1 MDNTKA
7 YDNNLKLFYEYQK
20 NKDINIRNTIALN
33 NSGLIYLG
41 LKGIYNHEINEYEEL
56 YQEGFIALLNA
67 VERFEPN
74 KGFNFSTYAIKY
86 IKSASRKRLN
96 YNTFDSLDEPL
107 KTKKEDARTRLDL
120 IKDTRIDIERDTI
133 SKEFNNNLK
142 KILTYDEMKVIK
154 NYYLYNKTLKEI
166 SEMLGITYNQ
176 VTGLRSK
183 AERKIYNSKYFKD
196 YQTEAVYYDETTYLK
211 AYDYSRPT
219 YSKTNKVKETV
230 FNTVWEIEKR
240 DNNIKKDFIREFL

>member
-41 LKGIYNHEINEYEEL
+41 LKGIYNHEINDYEEL

-86 IKSASRKRLN
+86 IKSASRRRLN
-96 YNTFDSLDEPL
+96 YNILDSLDDPIENRDDENE
-107 KTKKEDARTRLDL
+107 KKIDR

-142 KILTYDEMKVIK
+142 KILTYEEMKVIK
-154 NYYLYNKTLKEI
+154 NYYLYDKTFKEI

-219 YSKTNKVKETV
+219 YSKTNRIDEVV
-230 FNTVWEIEKR
+230 FNTVLEIEKR

>member
-1 MDNTKA
+1 MDNTTI
-7 YDNNLKLFYEYQK
+7 LLFKEYQRT
-20 NKDINIRNTIALN
+20 KDKEIRNQIALN
-33 NSGLIYLG
+33 NYNLIYIG
-41 LKGIYNHEINEYEEL
+41 LRGLYVEGIHDKEEL
-56 YQEGFIALLNA
+56 EQEAFICLLKA
-67 VERFEPN
+67 VERFDISL
-74 KGFNFSTYAIKY
+74 GFQFSTYAIKY
-86 IKSASRKRLN
+86 IKSASRRRLD
-96 YNTFDSLDEPL
+96 YNRFDSLDEPL

-120 IKDTRIDIERDTI
+120 IEDTRIDIQRDTI

-154 NYYLYNKTLKEI
+154 NYYLYDKTLKEI
-166 SEMLGITYNQ
+166 SGMLGITYNQ

-219 YSKTNKVKETV
+219 YSKTNRINETV
-230 FNTVWEIEKR
+230 LNTVLEIEKR
-240 DNNIKKDFIREFL
+240 DNNIKKDFIREFLI

>member
-120 IKDTRIDIERDTI
+120 IKDTKIDIERDTI

-211 AYDYSRPT
+211 AYDYSRPK

-230 FNTVWEIEKR
+230 FNTVWEIDKR

>member
-1 MDNTKA
+1 M
-7 YDNNLKLFYEYQK
+7 
-20 NKDINIRNTIALN
+20 N

-41 LKGIYNHEINEYEEL
+41 LKGIYNHEINDYEEL

-86 IKSASRKRLN
+86 IKSASRRRLD
-96 YNTFDSLDEPL
+96 YNRFDSLDDPIENRDDENE
-107 KTKKEDARTRLDL
+107 KKIDR

-142 KILTYDEMKVIK
+142 KILTYEEMKVIK
-154 NYYLYNKTLKEI
+154 NYYLYDKTLKEI

-219 YSKTNKVKETV
+219 YSKTNRIDEVV

>member
-41 LKGIYNHEINEYEEL
+41 LKGIYNHEINDYEEL

-120 IKDTRIDIERDTI
+120 IKDTKIDIERDTI

-211 AYDYSRPT
+211 AYDYSRPK

>member
-1 MDNTKA
+1 MDNVKA

-41 LKGIYNHEINEYEEL
+41 LKGIYNHEINDYEEL

-74 KGFNFSTYAIKY
+74 KGFNFSTFAIKY
-86 IKSASRKRLN
+86 IKSASRRKLN
-96 YNTFDSLDEPL
+96 YNTLDSLDEPIENRDDENE
-107 KTKKEDARTRLDL
+107 KKIDR

-154 NYYLYNKTLKEI
+154 NYYLYDKTFKEI
-166 SEMLGITYNQ
+166 SELLGITYNQ

-196 YQTEAVYYDETTYLK
+196 YQSEAVYYDETTYLK
-211 AYDYSRPT
+211 AYDYSRPK

-230 FNTVWEIEKR
+230 FNTVWEIDKR

>member
-1 MDNTKA
+1 MENTKA

-86 IKSASRKRLN
+86 IKSASRKILN

-120 IKDTRIDIERDTI
+120 IKDTKIDIERDTI

-142 KILTYDEMKVIK
+142 KILTYEEMKVIK
-154 NYYLYNKTLKEI
+154 NYYLYDKTFKEI
-166 SEMLGITYNQ
+166 SELLGITYNQ
-176 VTGLRSK
+176 VIGLRSK

-240 DNNIKKDFIREFL
+240 DNSIKKDFIREFL

>member
-1 MDNTKA
+1 MDNIKA
-7 YDNNLKLFYEYQK
+7 YDNNSKLFYEYQK

-96 YNTFDSLDEPL
+96 YNTFDSLDEPIENRDDENE
-107 KTKKEDARTRLDL
+107 KKIDR

-142 KILTYDEMKVIK
+142 KILTYEEMKVIK
-154 NYYLYNKTLKEI
+154 NYYLYDKTLKEI

-219 YSKTNKVKETV
+219 YSKTNRIDEVV

>member
-1 MDNTKA
+1 MDNIKA
-7 YDNNLKLFYEYQK
+7 YDNNSKLFYEYQK

-219 YSKTNKVKETV
+219 YSKTNKVDEVV

>member
-1 MDNTKA
+1 MENLKA
-7 YDNNLKLFYEYQK
+7 YDDNLKLFYEYQK

-33 NSGLIYLG
+33 NSGLICLG
-41 LKGIYNHEINEYEEL
+41 LKGIYNHEINDYEEL

-120 IKDTRIDIERDTI
+120 IKDNKIDIERDTI

-166 SEMLGITYNQ
+166 SELLGITYNQ
-176 VTGLRSK
+176 VIGLRSK

-196 YQTEAVYYDETTYLK
+196 YKDEAVYYDETTYLK

-219 YSKTNKVKETV
+219 YSKTNRINETV

>member
-1 MDNTKA
+1 MDNIKA
-7 YDNNLKLFYEYQK
+7 YDNNSKLFYEYQK

-96 YNTFDSLDEPL
+96 YNTFDSLDDPIENRDDENE
-107 KTKKEDARTRLDL
+107 KKIDR

-142 KILTYDEMKVIK
+142 KILTYEEMKVIK
-154 NYYLYNKTLKEI
+154 NYYLYDKTLKEI

-219 YSKTNKVKETV
+219 YSKTNRIDEVV

>member
-41 LKGIYNHEINEYEEL
+41 LKGIYNHEINDYEEL

-67 VERFEPN
+67 VEKFDISL
-74 KGFNFSTYAIKY
+74 GYQFSTYAIKY
-86 IKSASRKRLN
+86 IKSASRRRLN
-96 YNTFDSLDEPL
+96 YNTLDSLDDPIENRDDENE
-107 KTKKEDARTRLDL
+107 KKIDR

-142 KILTYDEMKVIK
+142 KILTYEEMKVIK
-154 NYYLYNKTLKEI
+154 NYYLYDKTFKEI
-166 SEMLGITYNQ
+166 SEMMGITYNQ
-176 VTGLRSK
+176 VIGLRSK

-240 DNNIKKDFIREFL
+240 DHNIKKDFIREFL

>member
-1 MDNTKA
+1 MENTKA

-96 YNTFDSLDEPL
+96 YNTFDSLDDPIENRDDENE
-107 KTKKEDARTRLDL
+107 KKIDR

-142 KILTYDEMKVIK
+142 KILTYEEMKVIK
-154 NYYLYNKTLKEI
+154 NYYIYDKTLKEI

-219 YSKTNKVKETV
+219 YSKTNRIDEVV

>member
-1 MDNTKA
+1 MENTKA

-96 YNTFDSLDEPL
+96 YNTFDSLDDPIENRDDENE
-107 KTKKEDARTRLDL
+107 KKIDR

-142 KILTYDEMKVIK
+142 KILTYEEMKVIK
-154 NYYLYNKTLKEI
+154 NYYLYDKTLKEI

-219 YSKTNKVKETV
+219 YSKTNKVDEVV

>member
-1 MDNTKA
+1 MENTKA

-96 YNTFDSLDEPL
+96 YNTFDSLDDPIENRDDENE
-107 KTKKEDARTRLDL
+107 KKIDR

-142 KILTYDEMKVIK
+142 KY
-154 NYYLYNKTLKEI
+154 
-166 SEMLGITYNQ
+166 
-176 VTGLRSK
+176 
-183 AERKIYNSKYFKD
+183 
-196 YQTEAVYYDETTYLK
+196 
-211 AYDYSRPT
+211 
-219 YSKTNKVKETV
+219 
-230 FNTVWEIEKR
+230 
-240 DNNIKKDFIREFL
+240 

>member
-7 YDNNLKLFYEYQK
+7 YDNNSKLFYEYQK

-41 LKGIYNHEINEYEEL
+41 LKGIYNHEINDYEEL

-86 IKSASRKRLN
+86 IKSASRRRLN
-96 YNTFDSLDEPL
+96 YNTLDSLDDPIENRDDENE
-107 KTKKEDARTRLDL
+107 KKIDR

-142 KILTYDEMKVIK
+142 KILTYEEIKVIK
-154 NYYLYNKTLKEI
+154 NYYLYDKTFKEI

-196 YQTEAVYYDETTYLK
+196 YKDEAVYYDETTYLK
-211 AYDYSRPT
+211 AYDYSRPK

>member
-1 MDNTKA
+1 MENTKA

-96 YNTFDSLDEPL
+96 YNTFDSLDDPIENRDDENE
-107 KTKKEDARTRLDL
+107 KKIDR

-142 KILTYDEMKVIK
+142 KILTYEEMKVIK
-154 NYYLYNKTLKEI
+154 NYYLYDKTLKEI

-219 YSKTNKVKETV
+219 YSKTNRIDEVV
-230 FNTVWEIEKR
+230 FNTVW
-240 DNNIKKDFIREFL
+240 

>member
-1 MDNTKA
+1 MENTKA

-86 IKSASRKRLN
+86 IKSASRKILN
-96 YNTFDSLDEPL
+96 YNTFDSLDDPIENRDDENE
-107 KTKKEDARTRLDL
+107 KKIDR

-133 SKEFNNNLK
+133 SKDFNNNLK
-142 KILTYDEMKVIK
+142 KILTYEEMKVIK
-154 NYYLYNKTLKEI
+154 NYYLYDKTFKEI

-176 VTGLRSK
+176 VIGLRSK

-211 AYDYSRPT
+211 AYDYSRPK

-230 FNTVWEIEKR
+230 FNTVWEIDKR

>member
-41 LKGIYNHEINEYEEL
+41 LKGIYNHEINDYEEL

-96 YNTFDSLDEPL
+96 YNTLDSLDDPIENRDDENE
-107 KTKKEDARTRLDL
+107 KKIDR
-120 IKDTRIDIERDTI
+120 IKDNRIDIERDTI

-154 NYYLYNKTLKEI
+154 NYYLYDKTFKEI
-166 SEMLGITYNQ
+166 AEMLGVTYNQ

-196 YQTEAVYYDETTYLK
+196 YQDEAVYYDETTYLK

-219 YSKTNKVKETV
+219 YSKTNRINETV
-230 FNTVWEIEKR
+230 LNTVLEIEKR

>member
-1 MDNTKA
+1 MENTKA

-41 LKGIYNHEINEYEEL
+41 LKGIYNHEINDYEEL

-86 IKSASRKRLN
+86 IKSASRRRLN
-96 YNTFDSLDEPL
+96 YNTLDSLDDPIENRDDENE
-107 KTKKEDARTRLDL
+107 KKIDR
-120 IKDTRIDIERDTI
+120 IKDNRIDIERDTI

-142 KILTYDEMKVIK
+142 KILTYEEMKVIK
-154 NYYLYNKTLKEI
+154 NYYLYDKTFKEI
-166 SEMLGITYNQ
+166 SELLGITYNQ
-176 VTGLRSK
+176 VIGLRSK

-196 YQTEAVYYDETTYLK
+196 YQDEAVYYDETTYLK

-219 YSKTNKVKETV
+219 YSKTNKVDEVV

>member
-41 LKGIYNHEINEYEEL
+41 LKGIYNHEINDYEEL

-86 IKSASRKRLN
+86 IKSASRRRLN
-96 YNTFDSLDEPL
+96 YNILDSLDDPIENRDDENE
-107 KTKKEDARTRLDL
+107 KKIDR

-142 KILTYDEMKVIK
+142 KILTYEEMKVIK
-154 NYYLYNKTLKEI
+154 NYYLYDKTFKEI
-166 SEMLGITYNQ
+166 SELLGITYNQ

-219 YSKTNKVKETV
+219 YSKTNRIDEVV
-230 FNTVWEIEKR
+230 FNTVLEIEKR

>member
-1 MDNTKA
+1 MENTKA

-74 KGFNFSTYAIKY
+74 KGFNFSTFAIKY
-86 IKSASRKRLN
+86 IKSASRKILN
-96 YNTFDSLDEPL
+96 YKTFDSLDEPL

-176 VTGLRSK
+176 VIGLRSK

-211 AYDYSRPT
+211 AYDYSRPK

-230 FNTVWEIEKR
+230 FNTVWEIDKR

>member
-1 MDNTKA
+1 MDNIKA
-7 YDNNLKLFYEYQK
+7 YDNNSKLFYEYQK

-211 AYDYSRPT
+211 AYDYSRPK
-219 YSKTNKVKETV
+219 YSKTNKVDEVV

>member
-1 MDNTKA
+1 MDNIKA
-7 YDNNLKLFYEYQK
+7 YDNNSKLFYEYQK

-107 KTKKEDARTRLDL
+107 KTKKEDARARLDL

-211 AYDYSRPT
+211 AYDYSRPK

-230 FNTVWEIEKR
+230 FNTVWEIDKR

>member
-1 MDNTKA
+1 MENTKA

-96 YNTFDSLDEPL
+96 YNTFDSLDDPIENRDDENE
-107 KTKKEDARTRLDL
+107 KKIDR

-142 KILTYDEMKVIK
+142 KILTYEEMKVIK
-154 NYYLYNKTLKEI
+154 NYYLYDKTLKEI

-219 YSKTNKVKETV
+219 YSKTNRIDEVV

>member
-1 MDNTKA
+1 MDNIKA
-7 YDNNLKLFYEYQK
+7 YDDNLKLFYEYQK
-20 NKDINIRNTIALN
+20 TKDREIRNKIALN
-33 NSGLIYLG
+33 NYNLIYVG
-41 LKGIYNHEINEYEEL
+41 LRGLYVEGIHDKEEL
-56 YQEGFIALLNA
+56 EQEAFICLLNA
-67 VERFEPN
+67 VERFDISL
-74 KGFNFSTYAIKY
+74 GYQFSTFAIKY
-86 IKSASRKRLN
+86 IKSASRRRLN
-96 YNTFDSLDEPL
+96 YNTLDSLDDPIENRDDENE
-107 KTKKEDARTRLDL
+107 KKIDRV
-120 IKDTRIDIERDTI
+120 KDNRIDIERDTI

-154 NYYLYNKTLKEI
+154 NYYLYNKTFKEI
-166 SEMLGITYNQ
+166 AEMLGITYNQ

>member
-1 MDNTKA
+1 MDNIKA

-41 LKGIYNHEINEYEEL
+41 LKGIYNHEINDYEEL

-120 IKDTRIDIERDTI
+120 IKDTKIDIERDTI

-142 KILTYDEMKVIK
+142 KILTYDEIRVIK
-154 NYYLYNKTLKEI
+154 NYYLYDKTFKEI
-166 SEMLGITYNQ
+166 AEMLGITYNQ

>member
-1 MDNTKA
+1 MDNIKA
-7 YDNNLKLFYEYQK
+7 YDNNSKLFYEYQK

-211 AYDYSRPT
+211 AYDYSRPK

-230 FNTVWEIEKR
+230 FNTVWEIDKR

>member
-1 MDNTKA
+1 MENTKA

-96 YNTFDSLDEPL
+96 YNTFDSLDDPIENRDDENE
-107 KTKKEDARTRLDL
+107 KKIDR

-142 KILTYDEMKVIK
+142 KILTYEEMKVIK
-154 NYYLYNKTLKEI
+154 NYYLYDKTLKEI
-166 SEMLGITYNQ
+166 SEILGITYNQ

-219 YSKTNKVKETV
+219 YSKTNRIDEVV

>member
-1 MDNTKA
+1 MDNIKA
-7 YDNNLKLFYEYQK
+7 YDNNSKLFYEYQK

-86 IKSASRKRLN
+86 IKSASRKILN
-96 YNTFDSLDEPL
+96 YNTFDSLDDPIENRDDENE
-107 KTKKEDARTRLDL
+107 KKIDR

-133 SKEFNNNLK
+133 SKDFNNNLK
-142 KILTYDEMKVIK
+142 KILTYEEMKVIK
-154 NYYLYNKTLKEI
+154 NYYLYDKTFKEI

-176 VTGLRSK
+176 VIGLRSK

-211 AYDYSRPT
+211 AYDYSRPK

-230 FNTVWEIEKR
+230 FNTVWEIDKR

>member
-41 LKGIYNHEINEYEEL
+41 LKGIYNHEINEYKEL

-120 IKDTRIDIERDTI
+120 IKDTKIDIERDTI

-211 AYDYSRPT
+211 AYDYSRPK

-230 FNTVWEIEKR
+230 FNTVWEIDKR

>member
-1 MDNTKA
+1 MDNIKA
-7 YDNNLKLFYEYQK
+7 YDNNSKLFYEYQK

-41 LKGIYNHEINEYEEL
+41 LKGIYNHEINDYEEL

-211 AYDYSRPT
+211 AYDYSRPK

-230 FNTVWEIEKR
+230 FNTVWEIDKR

>member
-1 MDNTKA
+1 MENTKA

-96 YNTFDSLDEPL
+96 YNTFDSLDDPIENRDDENE
-107 KTKKEDARTRLDL
+107 KKIDR

-142 KILTYDEMKVIK
+142 KILTYEEMKVIK
-154 NYYLYNKTLKEI
+154 NYYLYDKTLKEI

>member
-41 LKGIYNHEINEYEEL
+41 LKGIYNHEINDYEEL

-74 KGFNFSTYAIKY
+74 KGFNFSTFAIKY

-120 IKDTRIDIERDTI
+120 IKDTKIDIERDTI

-154 NYYLYNKTLKEI
+154 NYYLYNKTFKEI

-211 AYDYSRPT
+211 AYDYSRPK
-219 YSKTNKVKETV
+219 YSKTNRINETV
-230 FNTVWEIEKR
+230 LNTVWEIEKR

>member
-41 LKGIYNHEINEYEEL
+41 LKGIYNHEINDYEEL

-86 IKSASRKRLN
+86 IKSASRRRLN
-96 YNTFDSLDEPL
+96 YNTLDSLDDPIENRDDENE
-107 KTKKEDARTRLDL
+107 KKIDR

-142 KILTYDEMKVIK
+142 KILTYEEMKVIK
-154 NYYLYNKTLKEI
+154 NYYLYDKTFKEI
-166 SEMLGITYNQ
+166 SELLGITYNQ
-176 VTGLRSK
+176 VIGLRSK

-211 AYDYSRPT
+211 AYDYSRPK

>member
-1 MDNTKA
+1 MENTKA

-86 IKSASRKRLN
+86 IKSASRRRLN
-96 YNTFDSLDEPL
+96 YNTLDSLDDPIENRDDENE
-107 KTKKEDARTRLDL
+107 KKIDR

-154 NYYLYNKTLKEI
+154 NYYLYDKTFKEI
-166 SEMLGITYNQ
+166 AEMLGITYNQ

-219 YSKTNKVKETV
+219 YSKTNRIDEVV

-240 DNNIKKDFIREFL
+240 DDNIKKDFIREFL